1 MPGASDE
8 AVGAAESPGLQRG
21 QRGLRGA
28 PPLSGDDDGD
38 DTKDDYNDD
47 DDNDDIDDDD
57 DDDDASLPSC
67 STRWAAP
74 W

>member
-8 AVGAAESPGLQRG
+8 AAGAAKSAGLQRG
-21 QRGLRGA
+21 QRGLCGA
-28 PPLSGDDDGD
+28 PPLSGDDDD

-47 DDNDDIDDDD
+47 DD
-57 DDDDASLPSC
+57 ASLPGC

>member
-1 MPGASDE
+1 MLGASDE
-8 AVGAAESPGLQRG
+8 AAGAAESAGLQRG

-28 PPLSGDDDGD
+28 PPLSGDDDDD
-38 DTKDDYNDD
+38 DTN
-47 DDNDDIDDDD
+47 DDD
-57 DDDDASLPSC
+57 DDDDASLPGC

>member
-8 AVGAAESPGLQRG
+8 AAGAAESAGLQRG

-28 PPLSGDDDGD
+28 PPLPGDDDGD
-38 DTKDDYNDD
+38 ANDNDD
-47 DDNDDIDDDD
+47 DDNDD
-57 DDDDASLPSC
+57 DDASLPGC

>member
-8 AVGAAESPGLQRG
+8 AAGAAESAGLQRG

-28 PPLSGDDDGD
+28 PPLSGDDDD
-38 DTKDDYNDD
+38 DA
-47 DDNDDIDDDD
+47 NDDIDDDD
-57 DDDDASLPSC
+57 DTNDDDASLPSY